1 MPCKWLCSSEGEWE
15 NMAVKLLNSPLL
27 VVFWQQEKDTLHLK
41 CISVFN
47 FVIQLKTSGG
57 GGFTF

>member
-1 MPCKWLCSSEGEWE
+1 
-15 NMAVKLLNSPLL
+15 MAVKLLNSPLL